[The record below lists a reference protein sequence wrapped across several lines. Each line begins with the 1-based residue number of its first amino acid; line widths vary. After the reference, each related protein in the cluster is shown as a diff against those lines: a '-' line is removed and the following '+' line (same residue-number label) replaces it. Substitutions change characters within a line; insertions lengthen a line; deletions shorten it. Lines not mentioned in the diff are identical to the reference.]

1 MWMMDRDLD
10 EHQVYDHFSTVPAD
24 PRNLNSNPQSGP
36 QIYQPNGGVSSSGPP
51 NGGIYAHLQP
61 PNSSTPTTTNSM
73 GMDSSLNG
81 GGPPPPISMGID
93 SNSLHQHS
101 TLPAVDH
108 RLPMDTHHLEGPDNV
123 QDIYGQNL
131 YHQPT
136 QPVHQHYMTESGLLI
151 TSSSS
156 GLALG
161 HPYGDQETT
170 MMMQSPNGHEAELL
184 GHQGHLHEES
194 HAVMACTSK
203 KSKDSGSHNYLQMY
217 ARQLGL
223 NDRGCYV
230 AVGLAGL
237 AFLLFVIVI
246 AMGATWPGK
255 REISGPVTVSFC
267 IIVS

>member
-1 MWMMDRDLD
+1 MWMMDRELE
-10 EHQVYDHFSTVPAD
+10 EHQVYDHFSTTPVAGSSLTTVQNQQHPM
-24 PRNLNSNPQSGP
+24 
-36 QIYQPNGGVSSSGPP
+36 YPNGVGGGGGPP
-51 NGGIYAHLQP
+51 NGIYAHLQP
-61 PNSSTPTTTNSM
+61 PHSSTPTTTNSM

-81 GGPPPPISMGID
+81 GSPPPPMDMD

-108 RLPMDTHHLEGPDNV
+108 RLAMDTHHLEADQN
-123 QDIYGQNL
+123 DIYGQNL
-131 YHQPT
+131 YHQP
-136 QPVHQHYMTESGLLI
+136 QHHYLTESGLLV

-156 GLALG
+156 GLG
-161 HPYGDQETT
+161 GPYGDQETT
-170 MMMQSPNGHEAELL
+170 MMMPSPNGHDAELL
-184 GHQGHLHEES
+184 GHHGGTHHGLLEES
-194 HAVMACTSK
+194 HHVPVMHSAAASSK
-203 KSKDSGSHNYLQMY
+203 KSKDIGQNYLQIY

-255 REISGPVTVSFC
+255 D
-267 IIVS
+267 

>member
-1 MWMMDRDLD
+1 MMMWMDRELE
-10 EHQVYDHFSTVPAD
+10 EHQVYDHFSTPAAVAVH
-24 PRNLNSNPQSGP
+24 NQ
-36 QIYQPNGGVSSSGPP
+36 QMYPNGVPP
-51 NGGIYAHLQP
+51 NGIYAHLQP
-61 PNSSTPTTTNSM
+61 PHSSTPTTTNSM

-81 GGPPPPISMGID
+81 GSPPPPMDMD

-108 RLPMDTHHLEGPDNV
+108 RLPMDTHHLEADQN
-123 QDIYGQNL
+123 DIYGGQNL
-131 YHQPT
+131 YHQP
-136 QPVHQHYMTESGLLI
+136 QHHYLTESGLLV

-156 GLALG
+156 GLGG
-161 HPYGDQETT
+161 HYGDQETT
-170 MMMQSPNGHEAELL
+170 MMMPSPNGHEAELL
-184 GHQGHLHEES
+184 GHRGLMEES
-194 HAVMACTSK
+194 HVPVHQSSSK
-203 KSKDSGSHNYLQMY
+203 KSKDIGGGQNYLQIY

-255 REISGPVTVSFC
+255 D
-267 IIVS
+267 